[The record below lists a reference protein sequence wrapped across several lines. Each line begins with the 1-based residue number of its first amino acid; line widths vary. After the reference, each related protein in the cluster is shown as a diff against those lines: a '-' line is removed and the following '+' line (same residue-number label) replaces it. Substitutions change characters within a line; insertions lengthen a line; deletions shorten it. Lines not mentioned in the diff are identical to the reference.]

1 MIVVM
6 NCITASEKSILSPEA
21 SFLKLMKDKEIST
34 NLCRRSSI
42 ELAD

>member
-6 NCITASEKSILSPEA
+6 NCIIASEKSILSPEA
-21 SFLKLMKDKEIST
+21 SSLKIMKDKEISIS
-34 NLCRRSSI
+34 LCRRSST